1 MTGGSGAPRPEL
13 LRLLNA
19 SAAPFPFP
27 NLLRFSLACAL
38 VALIACAPK
47 KIAAP
52 PPLPPL
58 PPPSIFVLLPDD
70 RGQTGI
76 VMVANPAGTRELV
89 APYTALRVPNN
100 ATVPIGPQ
108 PIDPLTVRQLFG
120 AALDALPAGELAFN
134 LYFTLGATNL
144 APESEAM
151 LPALLQA
158 VRDRRSTLIT
168 VTGHTDTTGTSR
180 EANFHLGLQRAAA
193 VAGRL
198 RAIGVDSQSL
208 IVRSHGQDDL
218 LVPTPANTPQPR
230 NRRVEVIVR

>member
-70 RGQTGI
+70 RGQIGI

-89 APYTALRVPNN
+89 APYT
-100 ATVPIGPQ
+100 GPQ

-120 AALDALPAGELAFN
+120 AALAALPAGELAFN

-151 LPALLQA
+151 LPVLLQA

-180 EANFHLGLQRAAA
+180 EANFQLGLQRAAA
-193 VAGRL
+193 VADRL

-218 LVPTPANTPQPR
+218 LVPTPANTPQPQ